1 MKLVKKSLF
10 LLVALFLAVF
20 TLASCD
26 KKDNTLAELEEAA
39 KKVILTQDKQE
50 VKGDFEVTAVVKV
63 GENSYNVAWA
73 SDNEVAKVGQVKDNF
88 IPISIDYLHNTTA
101 VAKVKLT
108 ATLSK
113 EGSNATF
120 AKEFSFTVPKFN
132 VQTIEEYD
140 AAQSKEDV
148 TVHGIIVA
156 KETYG
161 ASYKNT
167 SVYLASTD
175 GVGGVYAYRLAC
187 TEEQYNNELKI
198 GQKIFVSGPKYMYN
212 GLREFDGGCTYILD
226 TDPIVT
232 PTVTDIT
239 AFVKDGSI
247 KTKDVQNQ
255 LVKFENLEI
264 VSIGEKDDKGRY
276 NIVCGDETNNITV
289 RVNTYI
295 TTKDSDAYKAYE
307 ALNLL
312 PGMLIDVNG
321 VAGYH
326 NATQIHPLDADDIV
340 VKGQNYAK
348 GFAAALAGKVNVED
362 AIYGISDIN
371 LPTTLSDAGLEG
383 ADYAGLTASW
393 TSESA
398 NVVING
404 NVATTKLVA
413 EDTTATLKVTIKDAD
428 DKVQATATV
437 EIKLT
442 SKEEIL
448 NKVSAPKAD
457 TEYVYAIN
465 FNGMYYPTGKMSGFY
480 GETTEDASKAVKVK
494 ATAADGGFYF
504 STTVDGATKYFS
516 ATASGTYLNYTYETN
531 PTTVWAWNDTYKCFT
546 TKIGEDFV
554 YIGFRGTYKTIG
566 AYKVADLSNG
576 EALHFYEIV
585 EVTDAMRVEMCLDAV
600 KKAIGTESYEKNSDL
615 VFELPYRHAKLE
627 VTLPAE
633 AKTLAWDAA
642 ASKLTITPLE
652 ALNTEKLT
660 VKVTV
665 GEVSDTVE
673 IDVVSELLKEVSVTE
688 ALELED
694 GKKIAV
700 TGEVKKIDSKW
711 NGSNCSITITD
722 GTNDYYVYKLETNVL
737 LGATVK
743 ITGIT
748 GSYKGNKQVAAG
760 ATAVVISGPAF
771 ISQVNEM
778 EDGKD
783 VVVSGTVSKIN
794 GEWSD
799 QHNNMNVTITDGS
812 KTLYVF
818 RLATKVAL
826 GDDITVTGKVGS
838 FNGSKQ
844 IAAGA
849 TAVVDKTA
857 TAKVDEVAA
866 EVAKLFTEETIL
878 TTKKIELD
886 PIYDGVKFTVTPQAN
901 ATTLAWD
908 ATKNIL
914 TVTPATTETS
924 ETVTIVVALGDVSKE
939 ATYTVKSLLSTTGL
953 KATLAYPTG
962 TTTNMNGENQAEL
975 LGLDATIFSVVG
987 DKGAQ
992 NNNIGLNKAGYL
1004 ALYSDKAGGNGNSLT
1019 ITATGV
1025 TIKSIKITW
1034 GAGKNGTATF
1044 TVNGTTSTKDV
1055 VDYVINGTE
1064 IVIKNTFCDAAAS
1077 SAPQLWITSI
1087 EIVYDIA

>member
-1 MKLVKKSLF
+1 MKIFKKSLF

-20 TLASCD
+20 TLASCNND
-26 KKDNTLAELEEAA
+26 EKILSELEEAA
-39 KKVILTQDKQE
+39 KKIVLTQDKQE
-50 VKGDFEVTAVVKV
+50 VTGDFDVTAVVKV

-73 SDNEVAKVGQVKDNF
+73 SDNAVAVVGTVKENF
-88 IPISIDYLHNTTA
+88 IPITIDYLHNQTA
-101 VAKVKLT
+101 ATKVKLT
-108 ATLSK
+108 ATVSK
-113 EGSNATF
+113 DGSDVTF
-120 AKEFSFTVPKFN
+120 SKDFNFTVPQFKVN
-132 VQTIEEYD
+132 SIAEYD
-140 AAQSKEDV
+140 ALNAKENV

-167 SVYLASTD
+167 SVYLASAD
-175 GVGGVYAYRLAC
+175 GIGGVYAYRLAC

-198 GQKIFVSGPKYMYN
+198 GQKIFVSGPKYVFN

-264 VSIGEKDDKGRY
+264 VSIGEKDSKGRY

-295 TTKDSDAYKAYE
+295 TTNDSDAYKAYE

-312 PGMLIDVNG
+312 PGMLIDVKG

-326 NATQIHPLDADDIV
+326 NATQIHPLDAGDIV

-428 DKVQATATV
+428 NNVKATATV

-448 NKVSAPKAD
+448 YKVSAPKAD

-465 FNGMYYPTGKMSGFY
+465 FNGMYYPTGKMSSFY

-494 ATAADGGFYF
+494 ATAAADGGYYF
-504 STTVDGATKYFS
+504 STTVDGATKYLS
-516 ATASGTYLNYTYETN
+516 ATASGTHLNFTYENN
-531 PTTVWAWNDTYKCFT
+531 PTSVFTWNKTHKCFT
-546 TKIGEDFV
+546 TKIGDDLV

-600 KKAIGTESYEKNSDL
+600 KKAISSDSYEKTAEVL
-615 VFELPYRHAKLE
+615 LKLPYRHAVLE
-627 VTLPAE
+627 VTLPTD
-633 AKTLAWDAA
+633 AKTLVWDAA

-722 GTNDYYVYKLETNVL
+722 GTNDYYVYKLATNVL

-743 ITGIT
+743 ITGVT
-748 GSYKGNKQVAAG
+748 GSHNGNKQVAAG
-760 ATAVVISGPAF
+760 ATAVVISGSAF
-771 ISQVNEM
+771 IPQVYDMADNVE
-778 EDGKD
+778 

-799 QHNNMNVTITDGS
+799 QYNNMNVTITDGS

-857 TAKVDEVAA
+857 EAKAEEVAA
-866 EVAKLFTEETIL
+866 EVAKLFTDAAIP

-908 ATKNIL
+908 AEKNIL
-914 TVTPATTETS
+914 TVTPGTTEVS
-924 ETVTIVVALGDVSKE
+924 ETVTIVVTLGDSSKE

-953 KATLAYPTG
+953 TATITYTAG
-962 TTTNMNGENQAEL
+962 TTTNMDGTNQAEL

-987 DKGAQ
+987 AKGSQ
-992 NNNIGLNKAGYL
+992 NNNVGLNKDGSIRMYATKETG
-1004 ALYSDKAGGNGNSLT
+1004 DGNTLT

-1025 TIKSIKITW
+1025 KITKIIVTY
-1034 GAGKNGTATF
+1034 GSKLGTF
-1044 TVNGTTSTKDV
+1044 TVNGTAGSKDV
-1055 VDYVINGTE
+1055 TEYTINGTE
-1064 IVIKNTFCDAAAS
+1064 VVIKNTDTAGTQVHF
-1077 SAPQLWITSI
+1077 TSI
-1087 EIVYDIA
+1087 QIVYDIVE